1 MDEESFPGE
10 LAQALEVLEK
20 KKAGPDVWNNSCC
33 ERRRPLRVLVHCY
46 GGVNRTCA
54 AYSVLMMA
62 FASMSMEKAIDKWI
76 QHRAYYAPFKHRE
89 YMIEALLQMQEELQT
104 YQLWK
109 C

>member
-10 LAQALEVLEK
+10 LAQALELLEK
-20 KKAGPDVWNNSCC
+20 IKDGPDVWKSCC
-33 ERRRPLRVLVHCY
+33 ETRRPIRALVHCY

-62 FASMSMEKAIDKWI
+62 FASMNMERAIDKWI
-76 QHRAYYAPFKHRE
+76 QHRAYYAPFHHRE
-89 YMIEALLQMQEELQT
+89 YMIEALLQMQEKLHT
-104 YQLWK
+104 YKLWK

>member
-10 LAQALEVLEK
+10 LAQALEILEK
-20 KKAGPDVWNNSCC
+20 KKAGPDVWNSCD

-62 FASMSMEKAIDKWI
+62 FASMNMEKAIDKWI

-109 C
+109 R

>member
-20 KKAGPDVWNNSCC
+20 KKAGPDVWNSCG

-54 AYSVLMMA
+54 AFSVLMMA
-62 FASMSMEKAIDKWI
+62 FASMSMERAIDKWI

-89 YMIEALLQMQEELQT
+89 YMIEALLQMQEELHT